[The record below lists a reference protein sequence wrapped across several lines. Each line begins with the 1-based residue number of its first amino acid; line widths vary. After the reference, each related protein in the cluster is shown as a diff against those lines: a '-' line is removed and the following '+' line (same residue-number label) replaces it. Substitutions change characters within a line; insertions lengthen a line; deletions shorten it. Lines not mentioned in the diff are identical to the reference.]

1 MARWILPLLAILNL
15 LGPLAPVQPDLPP
28 TFSNTRIT
36 YQFGEQAVFE
46 TTVHSSIPVDELL
59 LSLRANGMQTRLEV
73 VPVNSFGE
81 AVFQYDLCQTY
92 LPPFAAINVWFTA
105 VLQDGSQVESDTFQF
120 IYEDNRYTWNIL
132 ESAPFVIKWQNGSA
146 QTGQVILNAA
156 HNGLKA
162 AQAILPVKPPD
173 QIRLYVY
180 EEAAEL
186 QNALTL
192 GQITNQWTAGSANP
206 VQNVILISA
215 PAGANQQ
222 LELERQIPHELVH
235 ILMAQLLGEKINRIP
250 TWLSEGLASQ
260 AELNPNPDYERAL
273 QQAVNANSLLSMESL
288 CHGFPTDASGAFL
301 AYAQSESFTRFIAQ
315 KYGDPSIRRLIQVYQ
330 DGMDCQQGS
339 LAALGVSLQQVELDW
354 RDQAL
359 AENIG
364 LTAWNSLAPYAALL
378 VIVIFPAFLSLLF
391 KPNSK
396 RSREKQVS
404 K

>member
-1 MARWILPLLAILNL
+1 MTRWILPLLAIFYL
-15 LGPLAPVQPDLPP
+15 LGPLAPVQSDLPP

-46 TTVHSSIPVDELL
+46 TTVQSSLPVDELL
-59 LSLRANGMQTRLEV
+59 LSLQANGMETRLEE
-73 VPVNSFGE
+73 VPVNAFGE
-81 AVFQYDLCQTY
+81 AVFQYDLRQTY

-105 VLQDGSQVESDTFQF
+105 ILQDGSQVESETFQF
-120 IYEDNRYTWNIL
+120 IYEDNRYSWNTL
-132 ESAPFVIKWQNGSA
+132 ESPPFLIKWQNGNA
-146 QTGQVILNAA
+146 QVGQTILDTAQ
-156 HNGLKA
+156 NGLKA
-162 AQAILPVKPPD
+162 AQAVLPVQTPV

-192 GQITNQWTAGSANP
+192 GQISNQWTAGSANP

-215 PAGANQQ
+215 PEGANQQ

-235 ILMAQLLGEKINRIP
+235 ILMANLLGEKTTRIP
-250 TWLSEGLASQ
+250 SWLSEGLASQ

-273 QQAVNANSLLSMESL
+273 QQAVDSNSLLSMESL
-288 CHGFPTDASGAFL
+288 CRGFPTDASGAFL
-301 AYAQSESFTRFIAQ
+301 AYAQSESFTRFISQ
-315 KYGDPSIRRLIQVYQ
+315 KYGDPSIRRLVQVYQ

-339 LAALGVSLQQVELDW
+339 LSALGVSLQQVELDW

-364 LTAWNSLAPYAALL
+364 LTAWNGLAPYAILL
-378 VIVIFPAFLSLLF
+378 AIVIFPAFLSLLF
-391 KPNSK
+391 RPNSK
-396 RSREKQVS
+396 RSRIKQVS